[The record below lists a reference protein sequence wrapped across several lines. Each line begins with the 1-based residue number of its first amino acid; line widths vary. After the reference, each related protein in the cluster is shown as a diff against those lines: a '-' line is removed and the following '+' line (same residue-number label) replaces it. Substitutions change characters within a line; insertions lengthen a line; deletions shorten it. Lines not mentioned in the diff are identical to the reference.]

1 MSFEVPTG
9 ELVDEGEL
17 IDRKETAV
25 RALFTLLLWVALRL
39 ALTVIGAVVIL
50 ELLVT
55 FVTRQPPGLT
65 LRRFGNQAL
74 SYAYR
79 ILRYATFNE
88 DAAPFP
94 FREFP
99 AEVERSQAGRADPG

>member
-1 MSFEVPTG
+1 MSFEVSTG
-9 ELVDEGEL
+9 DLVDEGEL

-25 RALFTLLLWVALRL
+25 RALFTLLLWLALRL
-39 ALTVIGAVVIL
+39 ALMVIGAVVVL

-55 FVTRQPPGLT
+55 FVTRQPPGVT
-65 LRRFGNQAL
+65 LRRFANQAL

-79 ILRYATFNE
+79 VLRYATYNE
-88 DAAPFP
+88 EAPPFP

-99 AEVERSQAGRADPG
+99 AEVERSKAGDQRA